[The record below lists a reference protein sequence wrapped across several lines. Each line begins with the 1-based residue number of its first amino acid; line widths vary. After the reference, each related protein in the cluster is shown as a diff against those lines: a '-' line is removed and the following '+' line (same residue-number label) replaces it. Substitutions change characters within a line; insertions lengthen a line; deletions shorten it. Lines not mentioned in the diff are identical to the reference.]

1 MTVIPDTYA
10 ATAPWQARAVCA
22 SLDPD
27 LFQLPTSGSQ
37 LPDEDLH
44 AGQIAEAKT
53 ACRVCPVKAQ
63 CLAAALAA
71 PRSQDMW
78 AIAGDTT
85 PRERA
90 AIRRRRQPARGEG
103 RPSRAGGRP

>member
-1 MTVIPDTYA
+1 MTLIPDTYA
-10 ATAPWQARAVCA
+10 TTVPWEARAVCA

-27 LFQLPTSGSQ
+27 LFQLPTSGTQ

-44 AGQIAEAKT
+44 ADQITEAKT

-63 CLAAALAA
+63 CLEAALAA

-90 AIRRRRQPARGEG
+90 AIRRRRQYSRSEG
-103 RPSRAGGRP
+103 RPSRAGDRP